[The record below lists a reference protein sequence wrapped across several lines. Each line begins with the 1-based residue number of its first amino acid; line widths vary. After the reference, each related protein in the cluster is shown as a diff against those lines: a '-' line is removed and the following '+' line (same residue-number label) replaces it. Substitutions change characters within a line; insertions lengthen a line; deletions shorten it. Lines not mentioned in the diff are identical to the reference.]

1 MLAFLYVDGSV
12 QRMTKCLAKK
22 LSVAML
28 SGKFDDAFDLFHSGW
43 CLEIKRTMGLSLVNC
58 FFYFFHGCKQAVGRR
73 RT

>member
-28 SGKFDDAFDLFHSGW
+28 SGKFDDAFDLFHSGC
-43 CLEIKRTMGLSLVNC
+43 CLEVKRTMGLSFVNC
-58 FFYFFHGCKQAVGRR
+58 LFYFFHGCQQAVGR
-73 RT
+73 